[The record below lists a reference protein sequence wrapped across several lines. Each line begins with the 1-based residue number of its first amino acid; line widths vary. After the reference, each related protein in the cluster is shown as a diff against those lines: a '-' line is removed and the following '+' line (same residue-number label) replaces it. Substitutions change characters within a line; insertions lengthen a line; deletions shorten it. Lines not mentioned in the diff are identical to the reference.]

1 MLPSASFTLD
11 PCDLDLVD
19 ALRRELGCTETLAWV
34 LARRGTTPEQARALM
49 DDDPDADA
57 GQLHDP
63 FLLGDMA
70 AGVERIRYAI
80 EQREPI
86 VVHGDYDADGVCA
99 TTLLV
104 EGLEELGADVRAFLP
119 DRFTNGYGLQ
129 LEQVERFARDGA
141 RLLIAVD
148 CGITAVE
155 AVAHANDLG
164 LDVVICDH
172 HRPGEVLPDAILCS
186 TRPSEYPFP
195 DLCATAVAG
204 KLLIALGGPS
214 GPAQHELE
222 AIATIADCMP
232 LIGENRVLVQRGLRA
247 LRATSRPGLRALAEQ
262 CGIRTPDIDAET
274 IAFKLAP
281 RINAV
286 GRISQSERAYELLRA
301 DVALAPRLA
310 ADVDAT
316 NEQRRAIEREIA
328 DAAVAQ
334 VESWSEHARSA
345 RIYVVHGTDWHEGV
359 VGIVASRLVE
369 RYSRPV
375 IVVADGDPARGSGRS
390 IDGVDLHAALGSC
403 DDLLLRW
410 GGHAQAG
417 GITIDPTRIDELRA
431 RLAAWA
437 DEHIDDSL
445 LVPRD
450 RIDAVVPGA
459 ELRLEL
465 VQELER
471 LAPYGTG
478 WERPRLLAV
487 DATVEEMKAVGGDGT
502 HLKCVVA
509 VGSARV
515 PGIGFGMALLI
526 PELTGG
532 TRVDV
537 AVRPSINR
545 FRGVESMQVQL
556 DRIYPVEDL
565 PGADA
570 LEGWCAAGC
579 MHAAADR
586 VTAEQLLL
594 AANGLVAPEFA
605 GTDPD
610 APPALEPLLARA
622 GTVDLRHRGIGLEHV
637 AQLLAARTRVLVV
650 VADVPRRRDD
660 LRTFAAPDRFGVVHA
675 LVVSER
681 SSALTL
687 RASLHRMASMDG
699 DASLLVVTDH
709 ASLEHVLDA
718 PPPFDAIVVF
728 DPPATTG
735 ARDRLA
741 AAPAASR
748 LHLTF
753 GAREERFAA
762 DALRAALDVRATLA
776 DTYRHLRDVGPATGA
791 TLDALLW
798 GDGEHPRSTSAIVHG
813 LHTLLGRGLL
823 ELDGE
828 TGLRLADTPVAA
840 SKVP

>member
-1 MLPSASFTLD
+1 MLPPASFTLD
-11 PCDLDLVD
+11 PCDIDLVD

-34 LARRGTTPEQARALM
+34 LARRGTTPDQARALM
-49 DDDPDADA
+49 DDDPAGDAA
-57 GQLHDP
+57 QLHDP

-80 EQREPI
+80 EHLEPI
-86 VVHGDYDADGVCA
+86 IVHGDYDADGVCA

-104 EGLEELGADVRAFLP
+104 EGLEQLGADVRAFLP

-129 LEQVERFARDGA
+129 LEQVERFARDGV

-155 AVAHANDLG
+155 AVAHAGDLG

-172 HRPGEVLPDAILCS
+172 HRPGEVLPAAILCS
-186 TRPSEYPFP
+186 TRPSDYPFP

-204 KLLIALGGPS
+204 KLLVALGGPS

-222 AIATIADCMP
+222 AIATVADCMP
-232 LIGENRVLVQRGLRA
+232 LVDENRVLVRRGLRA
-247 LRATSRPGLRALAEQ
+247 LRATTRPGLRALAEQ
-262 CGIRTPDIDAET
+262 CGIRTPDIDSET

-301 DVALAPRLA
+301 DESLAPKLA
-310 ADVDAT
+310 AEVDAT
-316 NEQRRAIEREIA
+316 NEQRRGIEREIA

-334 VESWSEHARSA
+334 VEAWGERQRDA

-369 RYSRPV
+369 RYARPV

-390 IDGVDLHAALGSC
+390 IDGVDLHAALESC

-417 GITIDPTRIDELRA
+417 GITIDPTRIDELRE
-431 RLAAWA
+431 RLAAWGA
-437 DEHIDDSL
+437 EHIDESL

-450 RIDAVVPGA
+450 RVDAVVPGA
-459 ELRLEL
+459 DLRFEL

-509 VGSARV
+509 VGGARV
-515 PGIGFGMALLI
+515 PGIGFGMAPLI
-526 PELTGG
+526 SDLQGG
-532 TRVDV
+532 RRVDV

-545 FRGVESMQVQL
+545 FRGVESLQVQL
-556 DRIYPVEDL
+556 DRVYPV
-565 PGADA
+565 ADA
-570 LEGWCAAGC
+570 PGSARFQGWCAAGC
-579 MHAAADR
+579 SHAAADR

-594 AANGLVAPEFA
+594 AASGLAAPEVS
-605 GTDPD
+605 GSDPD
-610 APPALEPLLARA
+610 SLPALEPLLARD
-622 GTVDLRHRGIGLEHV
+622 GTVDLRHRGLGVEHV
-637 AQLLAARTRVLVV
+637 AQLLGAGASVLAV
-650 VADVPRRRDD
+650 VADVSRRREV
-660 LRTFAAPDRFGVVHA
+660 LRALAAPGRFGVDDA

-681 SSALTL
+681 TSPLTIRARLRSASAL
-687 RASLHRMASMDG
+687 
-699 DASLLVVTDH
+699 VVADH
-709 ASLEHVLDA
+709 ASLEHVLDVSA
-718 PPPFDAIVVF
+718 AFDAVVVL
-728 DPPATTG
+728 DPPATAG
-735 ARDRLA
+735 ARDRLVA
-741 AAPAASR
+741 ASTSSR

-753 GAREERFAA
+753 GAGEERFAA
-762 DALRAALDVRATLA
+762 AALRAALDVRATLA
-776 DTYRHLRDVGPATGA
+776 DTYRHLRDVGPASGEQ
-791 TLDALLW
+791 LEALLW

-813 LHTLLGRGLL
+813 LQTLLGRGLL
-823 ELDGE
+823 ELDGT
-828 TGLRLADTPVAA
+828 TGLRLAAEAPRSSSARTGA